1 MWMKNMAVNYKAPTS
16 LSSVKGIR
24 LGSIEAKLRYKD
36 RDDLTLIEL
45 AEGSHVAGI
54 FTQNA
59 FCAAPVLVCREH
71 LEKSEGI
78 RYLIINAGNANAG
91 TGEEGLTSAEMICA
105 EIADETLS
113 ALNSVLPFSTGVIG
127 EQLPYWKIVEQVPA
141 LIESLGA
148 DNWLQAAQAI
158 MTTDTSL
165 KAVSK
170 SLEINDKTVTITG
183 MTKGAGMIEPNMATM
198 LAFVATDAG
207 ISNDSLQSILND
219 AAKNSFNSIT
229 VDGDTSTNDSLILMA
244 TGKSEVNV
252 DELEKDQQTL
262 VIDAIREVCQELA
275 QAIIRDAEGA
285 TKFVTIKVDSA
296 PDYSYAKE
304 IAYSVARSPLVKTAL
319 FASDPNWGRFLMAI
333 GKAPVK
339 DLDVSKLS
347 LYLGKIQLIENGE
360 PVESYSEEQGQVE
373 MNKEEISIRIELN
386 AGEETATVWTS
397 DLSHEYV
404 TINAEYRS

>member
-1 MWMKNMAVNYKAPTS
+1 MAVNYHAPTQ
-16 LSSVKGIR
+16 LSPVKGVR
-24 LGSIEAKLRYKD
+24 LGAIEANLRYSG

-45 AEGSHVAGI
+45 AEGSSVAGV

-59 FCAAPVLVCREH
+59 FCAAPVIVCREH
-71 LEKSEGI
+71 LEQTEGI

-91 TGEEGLTSAEMICA
+91 TGEEGLTSARMICA
-105 EIADETLS
+105 EVAEETMT
-113 ALNSVLPFSTGVIG
+113 AINSVLPFSTGVIG
-127 EQLPYWKIVEQVPA
+127 DQLPYWKIVEQVPA

-148 DNWLQAAQAI
+148 DNWLKAAEAI
-158 MTTDTSL
+158 MTTDTTL
-165 KAVSK
+165 KAASK
-170 SLEINDKTVTITG
+170 SLDINGKTVTITG

-198 LAFVATDAG
+198 LAYVATDAG
-207 ISNDSLQSILND
+207 IEQGTLQAILD
-219 AAKNSFNSIT
+219 DVARDSFNSIS

-244 TGKSEVNV
+244 TGKSGV
-252 DELEKDQQTL
+252 TL
-262 VIDAIREVCQELA
+262 DKHNQAEIVEAINDVCQQLS

-285 TKFVTIKVDSA
+285 TKFVTIKVEKA
-296 PDYSYAKE
+296 PDYNYAKE

-319 FASDPNWGRFLMAI
+319 FASDPNWGRLLMAI

-347 LYLGKIQLIENGE
+347 LWLGATQLLEAGE
-360 PVESYSEEQGQVE
+360 PLQSYKEEQGQAE
-373 MNKEEISIRIELN
+373 MDKDEITIRIQLN
-386 AGEETATVWTS
+386 AGSEQATVWTS